1 MTARSVTEFMRPLM
15 KRAYLGKLWGT
26 PQSTVIEL
34 AVPPATSQLRR
45 ARHWVRDELV
55 GDARVDRSHVEAVQ
69 TVASELL
76 TAALEAGIGRPLVL
90 SVELF
95 PRLTSVRVR
104 CPGDVDLRDEP
115 FGLRENV
122 LQGLAF
128 AWGKRTYANGS
139 VDLWAEIARPA
150 RVYENAD

>member
-1 MTARSVTEFMRPLM
+1 MSVP
-15 KRAYLGKLWGT
+15 GST
-26 PQSTVIEL
+26 PGYPFVTVIEL

-45 ARHWVRDELV
+45 ARHWVLDELG
-55 GDARVDRSHVEAVQ
+55 GDARVDRTHVEAVQ

-76 TAALEAGIGRPLVL
+76 GAALEAGIGRPLVL

-95 PRLTSVRVR
+95 ARLTSVRVR

-128 AWGKRTYANGS
+128 AWGKRVYANGS

-150 RVYENAD
+150 RVRESVD